1 MAWCKTATFIG
12 GREVDIIRHA
22 MFLWA
27 PLALADSLVSIEDM
41 HVVYVKDLAEEL
53 EENLSR
59 G

>member
-12 GREVDIIRHA
+12 GREFDIVRHA

-41 HVVYVKDLAEEL
+41 HVVYVKDLAEE
-53 EENLSR
+53 
-59 G
+59 